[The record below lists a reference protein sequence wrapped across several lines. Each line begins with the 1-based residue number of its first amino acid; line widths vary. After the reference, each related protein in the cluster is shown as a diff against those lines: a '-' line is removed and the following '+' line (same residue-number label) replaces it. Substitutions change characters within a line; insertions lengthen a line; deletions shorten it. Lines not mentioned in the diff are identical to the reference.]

1 MYIYLAR
8 FATII
13 VAICT
18 AYVLYYNFF
27 KPHIFV
33 PRGIANTNRAVQIE
47 YYTEGNTALINIL
60 PSGVWAWYN
69 GSDVFVYGQPMSDTC
84 GKEYQAS
91 YKIDPNPEIPKVYY
105 SCTTK
110 LVDLLKQYR
119 QGTPHYMF
127 RTPDDPSMF
136 GVQDVMNLLLDR
148 GVITRG

>member
-27 KPHIFV
+27 KPYILT
-33 PRGIANTNRAVQIE
+33 PMGITETNSAIQLE
-47 YYTEGNTALINIL
+47 YYTQGNTVLFNVL

-69 GSDVFVYGQPMSDTC
+69 GSDVFVYGQPMAETC
-84 GKEYQAS
+84 GKGYQAS
-91 YKIDPNPEIPKVYY
+91 YKIDPNPTIPKVYY

-110 LVDLLKQYR
+110 LETLLKQYK
-119 QGTPHYMF
+119 QGTPHYTF
-127 RTPDDPSMF
+127 KRSDDPANF
-136 GVQDVMNLLLDR
+136 GIQDAMNLLLDR
-148 GVITRG
+148 GVIHR